1 MKRVRCMALLFAL
14 PLSGCAGTHAQPL
27 APRPNGL
34 ESSDAPSAQAVET
47 LSFPD
52 GPGPISGPSGK
63 TDFTCGRTPWPLPQK
78 TLERFLNG
86 EEELS

>member
-52 GPGPISGPSGK
+52 GRGQSLGRRGKPISRAEQPPGRSPK
-63 TDFTCGRTPWPLPQK
+63 RRWKDF
-78 TLERFLNG
+78 
-86 EEELS
+86 